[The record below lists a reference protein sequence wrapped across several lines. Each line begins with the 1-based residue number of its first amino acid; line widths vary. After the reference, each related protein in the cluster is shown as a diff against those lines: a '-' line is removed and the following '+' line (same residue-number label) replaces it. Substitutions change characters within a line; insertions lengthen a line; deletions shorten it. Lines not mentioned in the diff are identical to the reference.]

1 MAKLLRM
8 FQGKKAPHPP
18 KRDYTNKQ
26 GERRTK
32 TSMSDSEDESA
43 GGGVFS
49 ASNDSSPRGN
59 SPTPPPNPSHGHGAD
74 RFRLGSQ
81 TSYGTGTVDLK
92 SCGGGSS
99 GGHMGTNSR
108 GTMGG
113 IGEGGLTERRRN
125 DSGSGPKSPNTKQP
139 VVLDDYSDPKD
150 VLKSSMDGGPL
161 PMGPEGPL
169 SNQPYAEDDYSVPY
183 GVIKQLRSGTLPEDG
198 PMPDQPYADDDYSLP
213 YDLVK
218 KNRHQIPEE
227 GWDPNRMTIPE
238 DDYSLPY
245 DVLKKIQTQAKGQ
258 SSTKFKATSI
268 RQQHQYEEP
277 PDVSELHRRVSE
289 DESPDDQL
297 ANENSRK
304 QDAPVAMD
312 NAEENGN
319 LSSSDAPLSPQP
331 DQTPQNDMRPQGEY
345 DNPWEWRSHQLPR
358 LPPESPG
365 GEFKRSRSKSDVA
378 HLGGG
383 VGRTSPD
390 SDIRPQADYDQPWE
404 WIQKNRQ
411 MSQVLT
417 EREKHN
423 IVSRSGASTPDNAR
437 KQSPM
442 KKPSKELKL
451 ELSKHSK
458 HDVQGEKIDPNLSL
472 DAQTF
477 YHGKLSRTEAE
488 KLLKPCK
495 ECSYLVRQSE
505 SAQKD
510 YSLSLKSAKGFMH
523 MKIVS
528 HPQGYIL
535 GEFSKPFLGIPQMIY
550 YYTTHKLNI
559 RGAEHMALLHP
570 VDNQLL

>member
-18 KRDYTNKQ
+18 KRDYTDKQ

-74 RFRLGSQ
+74 RFRFGSQ

-150 VLKSSMDGGPL
+150 VLKSSVDGGPL

-183 GVIKQLRSGTLPEDG
+183 GVIKQ
-198 PMPDQPYADDDYSLP
+198 
-213 YDLVK
+213 
-218 KNRHQIPEE
+218 
-227 GWDPNRMTIPE
+227 
-238 DDYSLPY
+238 
-245 DVLKKIQTQAKGQ
+245 IQTQAKGQ
-258 SSTKFKATSI
+258 SSTKFKPTSI
-268 RQQHQYEEP
+268 RQQQHQYEEP

-289 DESPDDQL
+289 DESPDDQPGL
-297 ANENSRK
+297 ENSRK

-390 SDIRPQADYDQPWE
+390 SDIRPQDDYDQPWE

-417 EREKHN
+417 EREKQN

-535 GEFSKPFLGIPQMIY
+535 GEFSKPFLGIPQMIF

>member
-18 KRDYTNKQ
+18 KRDYTDKQ

-74 RFRLGSQ
+74 RFRFGSQ

-150 VLKSSMDGGPL
+150 VLKSSVDGGPL

-258 SSTKFKATSI
+258 SSTKFKPTSI
-268 RQQHQYEEP
+268 RQQQHQYEEP

-289 DESPDDQL
+289 DESPDDQPGL
-297 ANENSRK
+297 ENSRK

-365 GEFKRSRSKSDVA
+365 GEFKRSRK
-378 HLGGG
+378 
-383 VGRTSPD
+383 
-390 SDIRPQADYDQPWE
+390 
-404 WIQKNRQ
+404 
-411 MSQVLT
+411 
-417 EREKHN
+417 REKQN

-535 GEFSKPFLGIPQMIY
+535 GEFSKPFLGIPQMIF

>member
-183 GVIKQLRSGTLPEDG
+183 GVIKQ
-198 PMPDQPYADDDYSLP
+198 
-213 YDLVK
+213 
-218 KNRHQIPEE
+218 
-227 GWDPNRMTIPE
+227 
-238 DDYSLPY
+238 
-245 DVLKKIQTQAKGQ
+245 IQTQAKGQ